1 MRYDERRAGLVEILN
16 RNGIDAIFLMPS
28 SDLKYVTGADLRPDG
43 RVRGVLLSRDGKA
56 VLVSPVLYSEDSE
69 GLRREMP
76 TVEWNTTEGAKGP
89 FLQALR
95 MANVGDAP
103 TVAFT
108 KGLDGTTMLEL
119 FEGTGIRCV
128 SGRSLLQ
135 PMRAVKSNEEMDLVR
150 RASHMCD
157 RMMTAL
163 AGYIRPG
170 VSERDIRGFIMN
182 FHEAQGGKPRVPMV
196 ASDVNSGM
204 PHYYGENNRA
214 IGERDIVM
222 VDSGGWYEEYSHD
235 CTRTFFVGEPTAEQR
250 RVYGIV
256 LEAQLAAEEQ
266 VAPGAIPAEIDE
278 TARRIIRDEGYGQ
291 YFPHR
296 LGHWIGLDGQEGPC
310 VGEENREPLV
320 AGNCLTIEPGI
331 YMRGN
336 FGVRIEDVVMVTEDG
351 REVVNRVSKELMVL

>member
-1 MRYDERRAGLVEILN
+1 MRYEERRANLVEILN
-16 RNGIDAIFLMPS
+16 RKGIDAIFLMPS

-43 RVRGVLLSRDGKA
+43 RVRGVLLSRDGTM

-69 GLRREMP
+69 GLRLGMP

-89 FLQALR
+89 FLRALR

-103 TVAFT
+103 TVALT
-108 KGLDGTTMLEL
+108 KGLDGTVMLEL

-135 PMRAVKSNEEMDLVR
+135 PMRAVKSSEEMRLVR
-150 RASHMCD
+150 NASRMCD

-170 VSERDIRGFIMN
+170 VYERDIRNFIMN
-182 FHEAQGGKPRVPMV
+182 FHENQGGRPRVPMV

-204 PHYYGENNRA
+204 PHYHGENNRA

-222 VDSGGWYEEYSHD
+222 IDSGGWYEEYSHD
-235 CTRTFFVGEPTAEQR
+235 CTRTFFVGGVTGEQGT
-250 RVYGIV
+250 VYRTV

-266 VAPGAIPAEIDE
+266 VTPGAIPAEIDE
-278 TARRIIRDEGYGQ
+278 TARAVIRKRGYGE

-331 YMRGN
+331 YIRGR
-336 FGVRIEDVVMVTEDG
+336 FGVRIEDVVMVTKDG
-351 REVVNRVSKELMVL
+351 REVVNRFSKELMIL